1 MRGGCCSAPET
12 FCHCLYLGCAASKR
26 KQPQGNDCCPSSPI
40 SLFFFGHFFHL
51 LTKKKNNLSLQVGML
66 CGVSSVS
73 PQQNPSLGRHGSPT
87 LSPILAAV
95 LCCVTSPCSFF
106 HSADRSELELL
117 TPAWSCDS
125 FLGFVLFPAPVAP
138 IPVTPIPVCWE
149 QTLVGS
155 TLRSAPFAAAFS
167 TQ

>member
-1 MRGGCCSAPET
+1 VGAALRLKLFATVFIWDVLHPRGNSPKEMI
-12 FCHCLYLGCAASKR
+12 AAL
-26 KQPQGNDCCPSSPI
+26 PLL
-40 SLFFFGHFFHL
+40 SLFSFLAIFFHL
-51 LTKKKNNLSLQVGML
+51 LTKKNNPSLQVGML

-125 FLGFVLFPAPVAP
+125 FPGFVLFPAPVAP

-155 TLRSAPFAAAFS
+155 TLRSAPFAAAFP
-167 TQ
+167 TL